1 MKEPDIA
8 NSVIYKVEDVV
19 YVFDTG
25 ATTFF
30 GRKLIKA
37 KNGFQTE
44 GKYRKIIFCRLINL
58 ISAVQAF
65 SLSINIV
72 LINIYLGNGVY

>member
-37 KNGFQTE
+37 IERFRPFRKLVLFNSQMDSKPKVST
-44 GKYRKIIFCRLINL
+44 GK
-58 ISAVQAF
+58 
-65 SLSINIV
+65 
-72 LINIYLGNGVY
+72 